1 MCSKGTARCK
11 LELHLLPF
19 EPRHGIEQT
28 GVMSR
33 IIINSHHLWTVL
45 TIKQLLT
52 GQDIIDRVIGTDS
65 QESAW

>member
-1 MCSKGTARCK
+1 MCSKGTARLK

-33 IIINSHHLWTVL
+33 IIINSITS
-45 TIKQLLT
+45 
-52 GQDIIDRVIGTDS
+52 GQYS
-65 QESAW
+65 QSSNSSQNRISLIESYM